1 MVRRTGSGMSAPSS
15 RLTAASHLY
24 TWVLWNGNQP
34 GDESAFCVIMDDW
47 LVADGLKNIMVI
59 SSFALQTYVE
69 AYW

>member
-34 GDESAFCVIMDDW
+34 CDKSAVCVIMDDW
-47 LVADGLKNIMVI
+47 LVADGLENIIVI
-59 SSFALQTYVE
+59 QTFAFTC
-69 AYW
+69 